1 MLNSQ
6 LQDTQFSKVEEAN
19 RKGYML
25 SVNGE
30 EFKNILVQ
38 LLETLKNDQTTLD
51 KINEYIKAQKNSAKL
66 TTSEIDNYIKQ
77 INNNA
82 DLNDET
88 IKITVYQA
96 NGKTEKI
103 AVETNEVKV
112 QLEKIKAENSLQY
125 IISLE
130 MVSGEENGKI
140 SLTANYTDLSS
151 MQNVTENY
159 ELGFENFTTTQNNS
173 NINFT
178 YQFNNNVTFTDS
190 VKIEEFSDE
199 NAMILTNYDTEQV
212 SNFLNS
218 VSERIQTVNKQQM
231 EQLGLTED
239 ENPLFQ
245 MLMPFTGMAL
255 YDQTAS
261 VIDKDMVDAAEI
273 SAYNQKYEMYKST
286 NLQGTTV
293 KGLLTTIALDNG
305 LDDAENTLEE
315 ENTSKTNS
323 YQIKE
328 INFNGEEYEVNQ
340 QNITFIK
347 SEIEVEGY
355 YRVEFE
361 MDEDTGAI
369 YRAVINKK

>member
-1 MLNSQ
+1 
-6 LQDTQFSKVEEAN
+6 
-19 RKGYML
+19 ML

-140 SLTANYTDLSS
+140 SLTANYTGLSS

-255 YDQTAS
+255 YDQTTS

>member
-1 MLNSQ
+1 
-6 LQDTQFSKVEEAN
+6 
-19 RKGYML
+19 ML

-112 QLEKIKAENSLQY
+112 QLEKVKAENSLQY

-140 SLTANYTDLSS
+140 SLTANYTGLSS

-239 ENPLFQ
+239 KNPLFQ
-245 MLMPFTGMAL
+245 MLMPFTTMTIYNQA
-255 YDQTAS
+255 TS
-261 VIDKDMVDAAEI
+261 VIDNDMVDAAEI
-273 SAYNQKYEMYKST
+273 SSYNQKYEMYKST

-340 QNITFIK
+340 QNIAFIK
-347 SEIEVEGY
+347 SEVEVEGY

>member
-1 MLNSQ
+1 M
-6 LQDTQFSKVEEAN
+6 
-19 RKGYML
+19 
-25 SVNGE
+25 
-30 EFKNILVQ
+30 
-38 LLETLKNDQTTLD
+38 
-51 KINEYIKAQKNSAKL
+51 
-66 TTSEIDNYIKQ
+66 
-77 INNNA
+77 
-82 DLNDET
+82 
-88 IKITVYQA
+88 
-96 NGKTEKI
+96 
-103 AVETNEVKV
+103 
-112 QLEKIKAENSLQY
+112 QLEKIKSENSLQY

-130 MVSGEENGKI
+130 MIDKENGKI
-140 SLTANYTDLSS
+140 TLAANYTGLSS
-151 MQNVTENY
+151 MQNITENY

-190 VKIEEFSDE
+190 VKIEEFSDQ

-231 EQLGLTED
+231 EQLGLTEN

-245 MLMPFTGMAL
+245 MLMPFTTMTIYNQA
-255 YDQTAS
+255 TS
-261 VIDKDMVDAAEI
+261 VIDNDMVDAVEI
-273 SAYNQKYEMYKST
+273 STYNQKYEMYKST

-315 ENTSKTNS
+315 ENTSRTNS

-340 QNITFIK
+340 QNIAFIK
-347 SEIEVEGY
+347 SEVEVEGY